1 MIQRI
6 QSLFLLCVLFACI
19 ACFSLPFWTYTG
31 QDYNYTYLVS
41 LFAVEL
47 TEGNAQNLFVS
58 TMPIIVIIS
67 VSAILSI
74 VSIFYYKNRLIQIKI
89 NNYNLF
95 LTIIFIGAIYL
106 WIPYMIEEKLPN
118 AIRNWNYGL
127 ILPLFSLIFLI
138 LANRFIKKDEKLVRS
153 TDRLR

>member
-6 QSLFLLCVLFACI
+6 QSFFLLCVLFACI
-19 ACFSLPFWTYTG
+19 ACFFLPFWTYTG
-31 QDYNYTYLVS
+31 QDHNYTYLVS
-41 LFAVEL
+41 LFAVKL

-58 TMPIIVIIS
+58 TVPIIVIIS
-67 VSAILSI
+67 VSAILSV
-74 VSIFYYKNRLIQIKI
+74 VSFFYYKKRLIQIKI
-89 NNYNLF
+89 NNFNLF
-95 LTIIFIGAIYL
+95 FTIIFIGTIYL
-106 WIPYMIEEKLPN
+106 WIPYMIEEKLPQ